1 MKNKKAVLTRVICIV
16 LVLSVSALLCFIF
29 IHHSKSQNTVQ
40 DADTAMNLFATYY
53 DSTGYAVGD
62 VAATS
67 LFDEYAASNVDVTS
81 NDANGSALISM
92 YAMESTK
99 DAKAVISRLKNTS
112 NEAYTIATE
121 KLGSKEITL
130 MTGDG
135 ITYAI
140 CQVASNVYIAFDFK
154 NGFEKT
160 YADFKDF
167 LGTV

>member
-16 LVLSVSALLCFIF
+16 LVLSVSTLLCFIF
-29 IHHSKSQNTVQ
+29 IHHSKLQNAAQ
-40 DADTAMNLFATYY
+40 DTDTAMNLFATYY

-62 VAATS
+62 VAAAS
-67 LFDEYAASNVDVTS
+67 LFDEYAASNVDATS
-81 NDANGSALISM
+81 DDANGSALISM
-92 YAMESTK
+92 YALKSAR
-99 DAKAVISRLKNTS
+99 DAKAVASRLKNTS
-112 NEAYTIATE
+112 NKAYTITTE
-121 KLGSKEITL
+121 KLGSKEIIL

-135 ITYAI
+135 ITYAV

-154 NGFEKT
+154 DGFKKT

>member
-40 DADTAMNLFATYY
+40 DTDTAMNLFATYY

-67 LFDEYAASNVDVTS
+67 LFDKYAASNVDVTS

-99 DAKAVISRLKNTS
+99 DAKAVVSRLKNTS

-130 MTGDG
+130 MMGDG

-154 NGFEKT
+154 DGFEKT